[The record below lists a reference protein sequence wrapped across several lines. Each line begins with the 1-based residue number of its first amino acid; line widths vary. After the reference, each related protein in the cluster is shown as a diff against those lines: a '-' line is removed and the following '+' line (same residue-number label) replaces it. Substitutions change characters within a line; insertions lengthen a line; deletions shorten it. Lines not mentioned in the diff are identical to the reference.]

1 MADQNLALAVKNS
14 INRNDLINWLEE
26 KRTNTDLESMR
37 NIKNDFSRGYAQGRY
52 DNILDIIKELE

>member
-1 MADQNLALAVKNS
+1 MVDQRITLAVDNN
-14 INRNDLINWLEE
+14 INRNDLINWLKE